1 MRRVAMISYHTSPLA
16 ALGGSET
23 GGMNVYVR
31 QLSRELGQRGFLVDV
46 FTRRQDASSPDVV
59 EDGENVRVVH
69 LEAGPRR
76 PVDKGRLH
84 QHLDEFEENLIRFA
98 SAQGGQGPTYDLL
111 HSHYWLSGWVALR
124 LQERWG
130 LPHVTM
136 FHTLGE
142 VKNRAR
148 ITEHEAS
155 LRIQVEHRLA
165 RQANRIVCASQ
176 HEKHLLARLYDA
188 DPDRVAVVPCGV
200 DLDLFRPQD
209 KEEARRALGYS
220 DERIILFVGRI
231 EPLKGIDILINAVA
245 QLGEESDFYVLIVG
259 GDRRSRRQVSHLQE
273 LASDLGVGERVCFLG
288 AVDHEQL
295 PLYYNAADVCVVPSY
310 YESFGLVA
318 LEAMACGT
326 PVVASR
332 VGGLTGTV
340 RDGETGYLISWRCPE
355 PFAERLELLL
365 GNEALRRRFGEAAR
379 EVVERYRWAN
389 VAEAVVGLY
398 RELLGDTSPQ
408 KERTLTEIV

>member
-16 ALGGSET
+16 RLGGSET

-31 QLSRELGQRGFLVDV
+31 QLSRELGQRGFPVDV
-46 FTRRQDASSPDVV
+46 FTRRQDASTPDIV

-69 LEAGPRR
+69 LEAGPRQ

-84 QHLDEFEENLIRFA
+84 QHLDEFEESLVRFA
-98 SAQGGQGPTYDLL
+98 SEQGLTYDLL
-111 HSHYWLSGWVALR
+111 HSHYWFSGWVALR
-124 LQERWG
+124 LQERWD

-148 ITEHEAS
+148 VTEHEAP

-165 RQANRIVCASQ
+165 RQADRIVCASQ
-176 HEKHLLARLYDA
+176 HEKHLLVRLYDA
-188 DPDRVAVVPCGV
+188 DPERIAVVPCGV

-209 KEEARRALGYS
+209 KEAARRALGYY

-231 EPLKGIDILINAVA
+231 EPLKGIDILINAAA
-245 QLGEESDFYVLIVG
+245 QLGEESDFHVLIVG
-259 GDRRSRRQVSHLQE
+259 GDRRSRQQVSRLQE
-273 LASDLGVGERVCFLG
+273 LASDLGIGERVWFLG

-398 RELLGDTSPQ
+398 QELLGDTSAQ
-408 KERTLTEIV
+408 KERTLTEIA